1 MSQNAVIYARFSSAE
16 QAHGYSLE
24 RQISNGERYVAEN
37 GWTLE
42 GTISDEGKSAFK
54 GVNRSSGGALFQ
66 FEAEARDGLHRGKV
80 LCVEN
85 IDRLS
90 RQGAKV
96 AAQMIWALNEHGV
109 DVATWH
115 DGITYR
121 AGNNG
126 DMMELFS
133 VIVKSQLAYDESL
146 KKSKRGLD
154 SWQKKY
160 QDIANGIPSPTSRP
174 PAWIR
179 KDGEGYALR
188 DDRVKLLNEIYDRY
202 IAGQGIIAIVQTL
215 NSRNEPGWSPK
226 YEGGWHQAY
235 VHRLL
240 KHRSVLGEYVT
251 TDGRSLSSNFFPQ
264 AIKAEKFNQ
273 AQEVRATKKV
283 VWSTDGRKANNLLTG
298 MVLCNSCGG
307 TAAYYNRGSNTS
319 ATYVTKAGEF
329 RRYTGKKSE
338 RFCCDNRRRGR
349 GCTNSLTYDYQTV
362 EAAVLDALIDYIVED
377 ESDPKLDAAREEIAE
392 VQRQIEVEQGRLNN
406 LIDAIADGGSKALMS
421 RVTALESEIEA
432 KRAALEILQRSL
444 AKDETKPAAA
454 ADLDLLATL
463 RQQINSDDIPLRNA
477 ARHQTNMALK
487 RLIESVTISEHDG
500 FALVTRWAYWEWD
513 SKGKLTSYQPF

>member
-179 KDGEGYALR
+179 KDGEG
-188 DDRVKLLNEIYDRY
+188 
-202 IAGQGIIAIVQTL
+202 
-215 NSRNEPGWSPK
+215 
-226 YEGGWHQAY
+226 
-235 VHRLL
+235 
-240 KHRSVLGEYVT
+240 
-251 TDGRSLSSNFFPQ
+251 
-264 AIKAEKFNQ
+264 
-273 AQEVRATKKV
+273 
-283 VWSTDGRKANNLLTG
+283 
-298 MVLCNSCGG
+298 
-307 TAAYYNRGSNTS
+307 
-319 ATYVTKAGEF
+319 
-329 RRYTGKKSE
+329 
-338 RFCCDNRRRGR
+338 
-349 GCTNSLTYDYQTV
+349 
-362 EAAVLDALIDYIVED
+362 
-377 ESDPKLDAAREEIAE
+377 
-392 VQRQIEVEQGRLNN
+392 
-406 LIDAIADGGSKALMS
+406 
-421 RVTALESEIEA
+421 
-432 KRAALEILQRSL
+432 
-444 AKDETKPAAA
+444 
-454 ADLDLLATL
+454 
-463 RQQINSDDIPLRNA
+463 
-477 ARHQTNMALK
+477 
-487 RLIESVTISEHDG
+487 
-500 FALVTRWAYWEWD
+500 
-513 SKGKLTSYQPF
+513 